1 VNSLTINIVFG
12 VCFVSCV
19 PRPISREKQAA
30 VGREAGRDCG
40 FNLIKFEGFY
50 GRFYVASVW
59 AACCI
64 DGFRVRVIG

>member
-19 PRPISREKQAA
+19 PRPISCEKQAA

-50 GRFYVASVW
+50 VASVW
-59 AACCI
+59 AACSV